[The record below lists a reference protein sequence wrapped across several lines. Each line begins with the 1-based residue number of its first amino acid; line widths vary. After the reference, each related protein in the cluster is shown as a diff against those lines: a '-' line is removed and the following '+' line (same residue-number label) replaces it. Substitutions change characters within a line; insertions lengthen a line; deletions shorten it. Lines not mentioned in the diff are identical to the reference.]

1 MDSDVQASPGL
12 RTEPQNPPSGGNEL
26 EVPAPYRDIVEM
38 VGISKSFGGLQALR
52 DVSLT
57 VRRNEVLGLVGDNAA
72 GKSTL
77 MKILTGAYHADQ
89 GSIRF
94 NGAPA
99 QIQRP
104 HDSRQLGIGMIYQ
117 DLGMCGKRS
126 VVANLFLGRE
136 RSRLSLGF
144 LTILDWAAMRRD
156 ARRILSNLHID
167 IESLDRPIEKLSGGQ
182 RQAVAIGRAVS
193 FEPKVVIMDEPT
205 ASLALK
211 EVEAV
216 LNLVRKLRA
225 SGISVIFIS
234 HRLQDVFSVADR
246 IAVLR
251 SGELVGAY
259 PTADVTPDDIVRL
272 MFLGRPGGEEAA

>member
-1 MDSDVQASPGL
+1 MDTDVLLAPG
-12 RTEPQNPPSGGNEL
+12 PQPDTQTPPSGTSQSM
-26 EVPAPYRDIVEM
+26 VEM
-38 VGISKSFGGLQALR
+38 VGIHKSFGGLQALR
-52 DVSLT
+52 DVNLT
-57 VRRNEVLGLVGDNAA
+57 VRRNEVVGLVGDNAA

-77 MKILTGAYHADQ
+77 MKILTGAYHADR
-89 GSIRF
+89 GLIRF
-94 NGAPA
+94 DGAPV

-104 HDSRQLGIGMIYQ
+104 QDSRRLGIEMIYQ
-117 DLGMCGKRS
+117 DLGLCAKRS

-144 LTILDWAAMRRD
+144 ITVLDWPGMRRD
-156 ARRILSNLHID
+156 AQRILSSLHID

-193 FEPKVVIMDEPT
+193 FNPRVVIMDEPT

-216 LNLVRKLRA
+216 LELVRKLR
-225 SGISVIFIS
+225 SNGISVIFIS

-251 SGELVGAY
+251 SGELIGTY
-259 PTADVTPDDIVRL
+259 PAADATPDEIVRL
-272 MFLGRPGGEEAA
+272 MFLGRANNEVPPVPRGKEAA

>member
-1 MDSDVQASPGL
+1 
-12 RTEPQNPPSGGNEL
+12 
-26 EVPAPYRDIVEM
+26 
-38 VGISKSFGGLQALR
+38 
-52 DVSLT
+52 
-57 VRRNEVLGLVGDNAA
+57 
-72 GKSTL
+72 
-77 MKILTGAYHADQ
+77 
-89 GSIRF
+89 
-94 NGAPA
+94 
-99 QIQRP
+99 
-104 HDSRQLGIGMIYQ
+104 MIYQ

-136 RSRLSLGF
+136 RSRLSLGI
-144 LTILDWAAMRRD
+144 LTVLDWPGMRRD
-156 ARRILSNLHID
+156 ARRILNNLHID

-216 LNLVRKLRA
+216 LALVRKLKA
-225 SGISVIFIS
+225 NGISVIFIS

-259 PTADVTPDDIVRL
+259 PTADVTPDEIVRL
-272 MFLGRPGGEEAA
+272 MFLGRAGGEEAA

>member
-1 MDSDVQASPGL
+1 MDSDVLQSPD
-12 RTEPQNPPSGGNEL
+12 PQPAQ
-26 EVPAPYRDIVEM
+26 PAPPAGSGELIVEM
-38 VGISKSFGGLQALR
+38 LGICKSFGGLQALR
-52 DVSLT
+52 DVNLT
-57 VRRNEVLGLVGDNAA
+57 VRRDEVLGLVGDNAA

-94 NGAPA
+94 DGLPV

-104 HDSRQLGIGMIYQ
+104 QDSRRLGIEMIYQ

-136 RSRLSLGF
+136 RSRMSLGF
-144 LTILDWAAMRRD
+144 VTILDWPAMRRD
-156 ARRILSNLHID
+156 AQRILNNLHID

-193 FEPKVVIMDEPT
+193 FDPKVVIMDEPT

-216 LNLVRKLRA
+216 LDLVRKLRA
-225 SGISVIFIS
+225 NGISVIFIS

-259 PTADVTPDDIVRL
+259 PTADVAPDDIVRL

>member
-1 MDSDVQASPGL
+1 MRQD
-12 RTEPQNPPSGGNEL
+12 
-26 EVPAPYRDIVEM
+26 
-38 VGISKSFGGLQALR
+38 
-52 DVSLT
+52 
-57 VRRNEVLGLVGDNAA
+57 
-72 GKSTL
+72 
-77 MKILTGAYHADQ
+77 
-89 GSIRF
+89 
-94 NGAPA
+94 A
-99 QIQRP
+99 Q
-104 HDSRQLGIGMIYQ
+104 
-117 DLGMCGKRS
+117 
-126 VVANLFLGRE
+126 
-136 RSRLSLGF
+136 
-144 LTILDWAAMRRD
+144 
-156 ARRILSNLHID
+156 RILNNLHID

-216 LNLVRKLRA
+216 LDLVRKLRA
-225 SGISVIFIS
+225 NGISVIFIS

-259 PTADVTPDDIVRL
+259 PTAAVTPDEIVRL

>member
-1 MDSDVQASPGL
+1 VS
-12 RTEPQNPPSGGNEL
+12 
-26 EVPAPYRDIVEM
+26 RDIVEM
-38 VGISKSFGGLQALR
+38 AGICKSFGGLQALR
-52 DVSLT
+52 NVDLT
-57 VRRNEVLGLVGDNAA
+57 VRRDEVLGLVGDNAA

-94 NGAPA
+94 DGAPVL
-99 QIQRP
+99 IQRP
-104 HDSRQLGIGMIYQ
+104 QDSRRLGIEMIYQ
-117 DLGMCGKRS
+117 DLGMCAKRS

-136 RSRLSLGF
+136 RNRLSLGF
-144 LTILDWAAMRRD
+144 LTILDWPAMRRD

-193 FEPKVVIMDEPT
+193 FAPRVVIMDEPT

-216 LNLVRKLRA
+216 LELVRKLRA
-225 SGISVIFIS
+225 NGISVIFIS

-259 PTADVTPDDIVRL
+259 PTAGVTPDEIVRL

>member
-1 MDSDVQASPGL
+1 MDSDVLLSPGPQTGRQVL
-12 RTEPQNPPSGGNEL
+12 PPGGDEP
-26 EVPAPYRDIVEM
+26 IVEM
-38 VGISKSFGGLQALR
+38 VGICKSFGGLQALR
-52 DVSLT
+52 DVNLV

-77 MKILTGAYHADQ
+77 MKILTGAYHADR

-94 NGAPA
+94 DGATV

-104 HDSRQLGIGMIYQ
+104 QDSRRLGIEIIYQ
-117 DLGMCGKRS
+117 DLGMCAKRS

-136 RSRLSLGF
+136 RNRMSLGF
-144 LTILDWAAMRRD
+144 LTVLDWPGMRRD
-156 ARRILSNLHID
+156 AQRILNNLHID

-216 LNLVRKLRA
+216 LDLVRKLRA

-259 PTADVTPDDIVRL
+259 PAADVTPDEIVRL
-272 MFLGRPGGEEAA
+272 MFLGRADSEVPPLSRGKEAA

>member
-1 MDSDVQASPGL
+1 MDTDVHQAPG
-12 RTEPQNPPSGGNEL
+12 PQPDAQSAPSGTGERL
-26 EVPAPYRDIVEM
+26 VEM
-38 VGISKSFGGLQALR
+38 VGIYKSFGGLQALR
-52 DVSLT
+52 DVNLM
-57 VRRNEVLGLVGDNAA
+57 VRRNEVVGLVGDNAA

-77 MKILTGAYHADQ
+77 MKILTGAYHADR

-94 NGAPA
+94 DGLPV

-104 HDSRQLGIGMIYQ
+104 QDSRRLGIEMIYQ
-117 DLGMCGKRS
+117 DLGMCAKRS

-136 RSRLSLGF
+136 RNRMSLGF
-144 LTILDWAAMRRD
+144 ITILDWPRMRRD
-156 ARRILSNLHID
+156 AQRILDSLHIE
-167 IESLDRPIEKLSGGQ
+167 IESLDRPMEKLSGGQ

-193 FEPKVVIMDEPT
+193 FDPKLVIMDEPT

-225 SGISVIFIS
+225 NGISVIFIS

-251 SGELVGAY
+251 SGELVGNY
-259 PTADVTPDDIVRL
+259 PAAEVTPDEIVRL
-272 MFLGRPGGEEAA
+272 MFLGRAQIKEAA

>member
-1 MDSDVQASPGL
+1 MDRDVLPSSGL
-12 RTEPQNPPSGGNEL
+12 QTEPQNPPSGGGEL
-26 EVPAPYRDIVEM
+26 EVPPCRDIVEM

-89 GSIRF
+89 GLIRF
-94 NGAPA
+94 DGAPA

-104 HDSRQLGIGMIYQ
+104 QDSRRLGIEMIYQ

-136 RSRLSLGF
+136 RARVSLGF
-144 LTILDWAAMRRD
+144 LTIL
-156 ARRILSNLHID
+156 SNLHIA

-193 FEPKVVIMDEPT
+193 FDPKVVIMDEPT

-216 LNLVRKLRA
+216 LDLVRKLRA
-225 SGISVIFIS
+225 NGISVIFIS

-251 SGELVGAY
+251 SGELVGVY
-259 PTADVTPDDIVRL
+259 PTAGVTPDEIVRL

>member
-1 MDSDVQASPGL
+1 METDVL
-12 RTEPQNPPSGGNEL
+12 LPSGAQ
-26 EVPAPYRDIVEM
+26 PDSRTAPPGTDEFLVEM
-38 VGISKSFGGLQALR
+38 VEICKSFGGLQALR
-52 DVSLT
+52 NVSLA

-77 MKILTGAYHADQ
+77 MKILTGAYHADR
-89 GSIRF
+89 GAIRF
-94 NGAPA
+94 DSAPV

-104 HDSRQLGIGMIYQ
+104 QDSRRLGIEMIYQ

-136 RSRLSLGF
+136 RTRLSLGF
-144 LTILDWAAMRRD
+144 MTILDWPGMRRD
-156 ARRILSNLHID
+156 AQRILSSLHID

-193 FEPKVVIMDEPT
+193 FNPRLVIMDEPT

-216 LNLVRKLRA
+216 LELVRKLRA
-225 SGISVIFIS
+225 NGISVIFIS

-246 IAVLR
+246 VAVLR
-251 SGELVGAY
+251 SGELVAAY
-259 PTADVTPDDIVRL
+259 PTADTTPDEIVRL
-272 MFLGRPGGEEAA
+272 MFLGRAKTEEAA

>member
-1 MDSDVQASPGL
+1 MDTDVLLPPGPQPDLQAA
-12 RTEPQNPPSGGNEL
+12 PSGRGEL
-26 EVPAPYRDIVEM
+26 LVEM

-52 DVSLT
+52 DVNLT

-77 MKILTGAYHADQ
+77 MKILTGAYHTDH

-94 NGAPA
+94 DGSPVH
-99 QIQRP
+99 IQRP
-104 HDSRQLGIGMIYQ
+104 QDSRRLGIEMIYQ
-117 DLGMCGKRS
+117 DLGMCAKRS

-136 RSRLSLGF
+136 RSRMSLGF
-144 LTILDWAAMRRD
+144 ITILDWPGMRQD
-156 ARRILSNLHID
+156 AQRILSSLHID
-167 IESLDRPIEKLSGGQ
+167 IESLDRPVEKLSGGQ

-193 FEPKVVIMDEPT
+193 FDPRVVIMDEPT

-216 LNLVRKLRA
+216 LELVRKLRTN
-225 SGISVIFIS
+225 GISVIFIS

-251 SGELVGAY
+251 SGELIGTY
-259 PTADVTPDDIVRL
+259 PAAEVTPDEIVRL
-272 MFLGRPGGEEAA
+272 MFLGRANRKVPSQSQDEEAA

>member
-1 MDSDVQASPGL
+1 MDTDVHLSPGPQPDT
-12 RTEPQNPPSGGNEL
+12 RTALSGTGEL
-26 EVPAPYRDIVEM
+26 LVEM
-38 VGISKSFGGLQALR
+38 VGIHKSFGGLQALR
-52 DVSLT
+52 DVNLT
-57 VRRNEVLGLVGDNAA
+57 VRRNEVVGLVGDNAA

-77 MKILTGAYHADQ
+77 MKILTGAYHADR

-94 NGAPA
+94 DGLPV

-104 HDSRQLGIGMIYQ
+104 QDSRRLGIEMIYQ
-117 DLGMCGKRS
+117 DLGMCAKRS

-136 RSRLSLGF
+136 RNRMSLGF
-144 LTILDWAAMRRD
+144 LTILDWPGMRRD
-156 ARRILSNLHID
+156 AQRILDSLHIE
-167 IESLDRPIEKLSGGQ
+167 IESLDRPMEKLSGGQ

-193 FEPKVVIMDEPT
+193 FDPKVVIMDEPT

-216 LNLVRKLRA
+216 LDLVRKLRA
-225 SGISVIFIS
+225 NGISVIFIS

-251 SGELVGAY
+251 SGELVGNY
-259 PTADVTPDDIVRL
+259 PAAEVTPDEIVRL
-272 MFLGRPGGEEAA
+272 MFLGRAQIKEAA